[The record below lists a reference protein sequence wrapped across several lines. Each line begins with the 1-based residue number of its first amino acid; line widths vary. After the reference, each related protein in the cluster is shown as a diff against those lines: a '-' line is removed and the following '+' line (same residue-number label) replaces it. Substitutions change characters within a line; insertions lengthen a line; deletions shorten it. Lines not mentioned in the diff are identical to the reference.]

1 MPSDTP
7 LNKRRT
13 HYDLDRH
20 FELFLEATSLDAMTT
35 KKHSCTRRKSSIR
48 RCQSVDA
55 PYKHTNRGTDNHNY
69 TLQTSLLAFFL
80 ESRNM
85 PHVLDNERT
94 VWKYTCDRRLF
105 VVHAPQLKPH
115 PRPTLCLSKLS
126 ELVWITETLQTLR
139 RAWNGLTWLRTVC
152 GREQFRVSSRHNSGT
167 SDITG
172 PSYSCFTSRRDTPAV
187 LSCGHL

>member
-69 TLQTSLLAFFL
+69 TLQTSLLAFFFRKPKHAARFGQWKNCL
-80 ESRNM
+80 EIHLWQTAVCRSCTTTKASPAPYPVPVKAVRISLNYRNFADIKEG
-85 PHVLDNERT
+85 VEWTDVAQDS
-94 VWKYTCDRRLF
+94 VWPW
-105 VVHAPQLKPH
+105 A
-115 PRPTLCLSKLS
+115 
-126 ELVWITETLQTLR
+126 I
-139 RAWNGLTWLRTVC
+139 
-152 GREQFRVSSRHNSGT
+152 
-167 SDITG
+167 
-172 PSYSCFTSRRDTPAV
+172 SCFIPP
-187 LSCGHL
+187 